1 MHHANESAKK
11 FRLVLTFKTVAM
23 KISPSHHLTISPSH
37 HLTIS
42 PSHHL
47 IISPSHHLMIPVSRD
62 LYILGFLKYVMPIL
76 YFMITGLNDSGMPDI
91 TKSLSFW
98 IWVAGLWD

>member
-11 FRLVLTFKTVAM
+11 FRLVLMFKTVAM

-47 IISPSHHLMIPVSRD
+47 MIPVFRD
-62 LYILGFLKYVMPIL
+62 LCIFGFQKHVMPDMYL
-76 YFMITGLNDSGMPDI
+76 MITGLNDSCTPEI
-91 TKSLSFW
+91 TKS
-98 IWVAGLWD
+98 

>member
-47 IISPSHHLMIPVSRD
+47 TISPSHHLTISPSDDSCIQGFVHLWISEACDARYVSYDYR
-62 LYILGFLKYVMPIL
+62 IR
-76 YFMITGLNDSGMPDI
+76 
-91 TKSLSFW
+91 
-98 IWVAGLWD
+98 